1 MVDGWPRS
9 LPRPMYGKQSK
20 YDFVKVRVW
29 LGAPPST
36 SSSSSSVSAA
46 ASGSSTSTPAT
57 ENCRRSSSSSS
68 SSSSPPSVSSSSSPL
83 APPAAAAAHPPLP
96 HRHYYVL
103 SRFLVSRTLTSIL
116 IPPPDAVALSL
127 ELKKQLVD
135 SDRFDIDQQDLESQL
150 FALMRSKG
158 YGRRYEESYRAMT
171 TFHHDRTPLLVL
183 VGGGYC
189 TGKSTLASKLAQRM
203 NLPNVL
209 QTDMLADLLRDT
221 TGDDG
226 DDEEEEQ
233 RMIRAKP
240 LWSMMPSDAEVKA
253 DSAGTGSSSPT
264 VNRASGET
272 ALITAFRSES
282 EVVLRGLAGNIEKA
296 VLEGKSIIIEG
307 IHLDVRAILQ
317 YIDELCARGDGNGNR
332 RSGDNVIVVPILLRA
347 NYYPTGDGCV
357 EHNDGIVEKW
367 METRE
372 AEMAAFKGQMPS
384 KDQIVV
390 RRVSPIY
397 SCQPARAL
405 MFLTH
410 RTIITSRDVSVRP
423 SFVRCALLRSLA
435 SIEASHVDLMCMYIY
450 IYICVRVYGCMK

>member
-9 LPRPMYGKQSK
+9 LPRPIYGKQSK

-29 LGAPPST
+29 LCAP
-36 SSSSSSVSAA
+36 SSSLSAA
-46 ASGSSTSTPAT
+46 ASAASTSTPAT
-57 ENCRRSSSSSS
+57 ANSSTSSA
-68 SSSSPPSVSSSSSPL
+68 SSPSSPL
-83 APPAAAAAHPPLP
+83 APPSAAAEAAATHHPPPPLS

-116 IPPPDAVALSL
+116 IPPPVAVALSL

-135 SDRFDIDQQDLESQL
+135 SDRFDIDQHDLESQL

-183 VGGGYC
+183 VGGSYC

-221 TGDDG
+221 TSD
-226 DDEEEEQ
+226 DDEQQQQQQ
-233 RMIRAKP
+233 RRIIRAKP
-240 LWSMMPSDAEVKA
+240 LWSMLPSDVEGKA
-253 DSAGTGSSSPT
+253 AGTESSLSTTGSDGDES
-264 VNRASGET
+264 
-272 ALITAFRSES
+272 ALITAFRSEC

-296 VLEGKSIIIEG
+296 VLEGKSIIVEG

-317 YIDELCARGDGNGNR
+317 YIDELCARGDGNSVR
-332 RSGDNVIVVPILLRA
+332 RSCGNVIVVPILLRA
-347 NYYPTGDGCV
+347 SYYPTRDGCV

-390 RRVSPIY
+390 RFHS
-397 SCQPARAL
+397 SHPASTFVNHVHRKMILLLMMLVRGVRTAL
-405 MFLTH
+405 SSA
-410 RTIITSRDVSVRP
+410 RT
-423 SFVRCALLRSLA
+423 ALI
-435 SIEASHVDLMCMYIY
+435 IEA
-450 IYICVRVYGCMK
+450 